1 MNTTADISRRS
12 FIAGSGS
19 LAIGVSFGLGALD
32 LAQAEGAGF
41 NPNGWVHIA
50 ADNTVTLMSP
60 AAEMGQGT
68 MTAMPMLLA
77 EELDLDWSKVKVIQA
92 PATPRSL
99 ATRASVAA

>member
-50 ADNTVTLMSP
+50 ADNTVTLT
-60 AAEMGQGT
+60 AADGAVSRISGRNVI
-68 MTAMPMLLA
+68 LA
-77 EELDLDWSKVKVIQA
+77 AGSVPRVIPGLSRA
-92 PATPRSL
+92 GRS
-99 ATRASVAA
+99 

>member
-12 FIAGSGS
+12 FLAGSGS

-32 LAQAEGAGF
+32 LAQAEAAGF

-50 ADNTVTLMSP
+50 ADDRITLMSP

-77 EELDLDWSKVKVIQA
+77 EELDLDWKTVKVVQA
-92 PATPRSL
+92 PSNAKIYVR
-99 ATRASVAA
+99 